1 VPRSSAYAGLAFVGL
16 FALGAAV
23 YGSGAGSSDA
33 EITAYASHGNRLHQ
47 LIGFG
52 LVATA
57 GVLLAVFAAGFASR
71 VAIVGGVLSAA
82 LLLVANALWA
92 ASAFTVELEHY
103 ALSPR
108 THLLFEDAGFACFV
122 SAAAAAIPL
131 VLAVSVERTTPRWLA
146 AFGVAAAIALALS
159 YFYFPFFGVS
169 RVGRRRR
176 GDGGAFPDCGARP
189 AGLPTHQSV
198 MASPARAAWR

>member
-1 VPRSSAYAGLAFVGL
+1 
-16 FALGAAV
+16 V

-33 EITAYASHGNRLHQ
+33 EIAAYYASHGNRLHQ

-52 LVATA
+52 LVAAA

-92 ASAFTVELEHY
+92 ASAFTVELEPRY
-103 ALSPR
+103 VLSPP
-108 THLLFEDAGFACFV
+108 THLLLEDAGFACFV

-131 VLAVSVERTTPRWLA
+131 VVAASVERTTPRWLA
-146 AFGVAAAIALALS
+146 GLGVAPAVALALS
-159 YFYFPFFGVS
+159 YFYFPFFVFLAW
-169 RVGRRRR
+169 V
-176 GDGGAFPDCGARP
+176 AAAAAVRP
-189 AGLPTHQSV
+189 AASV
-198 MASPARAAWR
+198 PRASAPRV

>member
-1 VPRSSAYAGLAFVGL
+1 MPRSCASAGLAFVA
-16 FALGAAV
+16 FFVAGAAV

-33 EITAYASHGNRLHQ
+33 EIAAYYASHGNRLHQ

-52 LVATA
+52 LVAAA

-92 ASAFTVELEHY
+92 AGAFTVELEPHY
-103 ALSPR
+103 MLPPR
-108 THLLFEDAGFACFV
+108 THLLLEDAGFACFV

-131 VLAVSVERTTPRWLA
+131 VVAVSVERSTPRWLA
-146 AFGVAAAIALALS
+146 ALGLAAAVALALS
-159 YFYFPFFGVS
+159 YFYFPFFVFLAWVAVVAASSTLTS
-169 RVGRRRR
+169 RPRPRR
-176 GDGGAFPDCGARP
+176 PARP
-189 AGLPTHQSV
+189 GGTA
-198 MASPARAAWR
+198 PARDG